1 MVKQQGE
8 IGYLWSFGGGEV
20 HAFNY
25 VEVRTR
31 YAGKKN
37 YMTIETG
44 MRRAAVLCFPEPSE
58 LSVGVFTTLE
68 TTWELYRGRR

>member
-25 VEVRTR
+25 VEVGTR

-37 YMTIETG
+37 YMTIET
-44 MRRAAVLCFPEPSE
+44 
-58 LSVGVFTTLE
+58 
-68 TTWELYRGRR
+68 